1 MNVID
6 SSAWLAYFTDE
17 REAAHFAEA
26 IEDTDFLVVP
36 SICIHEVFRFICRER
51 GEDDALQAAS
61 LMQRGRVVDLDS
73 TLAVDA
79 AQIGL
84 VEKLAMAD
92 AIIYATVLRVEG
104 VLWTQEAHFEGK
116 AHVHYHPKP
125 SDCG

>member
-1 MNVID
+1 MNVVD

-17 REAAHFAEA
+17 PGAAYFAEA

-51 GEDDALQAAS
+51 GEDDAIQAAS
-61 LMQRGRVVDLDS
+61 LMQRGQVVDLDS
-73 TLAVDA
+73 TLAMDA
-79 AQIGL
+79 AKVGL

-92 AIIYATVLRVEG
+92 AVIYATVLRMDG
-104 VLWTQEAHFEGK
+104 VLWTQDAHFEGK
-116 AHVHYHPKP
+116 ARVHYHPKL